1 MKVSHLLV
9 LAAGLILGF
18 FVGQATR
25 TTVPTAVAQR
35 PGTPSVRQRPP
46 PDTTVFRLPVED
58 SPARGPADAL
68 VTLVE
73 FSDYQCPYCRQAH
86 ATVSQVEKK
95 YAGKVRLVM
104 KQFPLVSLHPQAMA
118 ASRAAVAAGMQG
130 RYWEM
135 HDRLF
140 ASPQLDPDTLEKYAR
155 EIGLDVERWKRDQN
169 DPKVAAVI
177 QRDMDLA
184 TNVNVSGTPAFFV
197 NGRRLPGG
205 AAPLD
210 AFSSLIDEELA
221 KAEGMVRQGV
231 PAAQVYARLQE
242 KAVASAI
249 PPPVVKKV
257 DAPADSPSFGPA
269 VAKVT
274 IVEWSDFQC
283 PFCSRAAPIVAQI
296 RQAYPKDVRFV
307 FRHLPLPMHPDAPL
321 AARAGVAAQ
330 AQGKFWQM
338 HDWMYA
344 HQHELDQ
351 ASLEKA
357 AASFGMDLTRFRAS
371 LTDPATEGRVAA
383 DKQAASAA
391 GVSATPTF
399 FVNGREHIGGWQSFE
414 QLKAEIDKEIARADK
429 LLSSGVKPADLYGR
443 LVADATAGPSAA
455 RN

>member
-1 MKVSHLLV
+1 MKVSAILTLF
-9 LAAGLILGF
+9 AGLVIGF
-18 FVGQATR
+18 FIGRAVSPPST
-25 TTVPTAVAQR
+25 PTAQR
-35 PGTPSVRQRPP
+35 TAPTPTRARPP
-46 PDTTVFRLPVED
+46 ADATAYKVPVED
-58 SPARGPADAL
+58 SPVRGPVDAL

-73 FSDYQCPYCRQAH
+73 FSDYQCPFCRQANG
-86 ATVSQVEKK
+86 TVTQVEKK

-104 KQFPLVSLHPQAMA
+104 KEFPLVSMHPQAMPA
-118 ASRAAVAAGMQG
+118 ARAVIAAGMQG

-140 ASPQLDPDTLEKYAR
+140 ASPQLDPDTLERYAR

-169 DPKVAAVI
+169 DPRVAAII

-184 TNVNVSGTPAFFV
+184 TNLNVTGTPAFFV

-210 AFSSLIDEELA
+210 AFSTLIDEELN
-221 KAEGMVRQGV
+221 KAEAMVRGGV
-231 PAAQVYARLQE
+231 PASQVYARIQDR
-242 KAVASAI
+242 AVASAI

-257 DAPADSPSFGPA
+257 DAPADSPSFGPSM
-269 VAKVT
+269 AKVT

-283 PFCSRAAPIVAQI
+283 PYCSKAAPIVEQI

-307 FRHLPLPMHPDAPL
+307 FRHYPLPMHPDAPM

-344 HQHELDQ
+344 HQRELDQ

-357 AASFGMDLTRFRAS
+357 AAALGLDVARFKAA
-371 LTDPATEGRVAA
+371 LGNAATEARVKVDVDAA
-383 DKQAASAA
+383 GAA

-399 FVNGREHIGGWQSFE
+399 FVNGREHVGGWQQFE
-414 QLKAEIDKEIARADK
+414 QLKAEIDREIARADK
-429 LLSSGVKPADLYGR
+429 LLSSGVKPAELYSR
-443 LVADATAGPSAA
+443 LVADAAGPSGA

>member
-1 MKVSHLLV
+1 MKVSHILV
-9 LAAGLILGF
+9 LAAGLVLGF

-25 TTVPTAVAQR
+25 STPPTAAVAQR
-35 PGTPSVRQRPP
+35 PATPPARQRPAES
-46 PDTTVFRLPVED
+46 TVFRLPIED
-58 SPARGPADAL
+58 SPVRGPSDAL
-68 VTLVE
+68 VTVVE

-86 ATVSQVEKK
+86 NTVTQVEKK
-95 YAGKVRLVM
+95 YAGKIRLVM
-104 KQFPLVSLHPQAMA
+104 KQYPLPFHAQARPA
-118 ASRAAVAAGMQG
+118 ALAAIAAGMQG

-140 ASPQLDPDTLEKYAR
+140 GNAQLDPETLEKHAR
-155 EIGLDVERWKRDQN
+155 EIGLDVQRWKRDQN
-169 DPKVAAVI
+169 DPKVEAII
-177 QRDMDLA
+177 QRDMGLA
-184 TNVNVSGTPAFFV
+184 TNVNVNGTPAFFV

-205 AAPLD
+205 AAPLE

-231 PAAQVYARLQE
+231 PASQVYARLQE
-242 KAVASAI
+242 KAVASAV

-257 DAPADSPSFGPA
+257 DTPADSPAFGPA
-269 VAKVT
+269 MAKVT

-283 PFCSRAAPIVAQI
+283 PYCSKAAPVVEQI

-321 AARAGVAAQ
+321 AARAGVAAH
-330 AQGKFWQM
+330 AQGKFWPM

-351 ASLEKA
+351 PSLEKS
-357 AASFGMDLTRFRAS
+357 AASLGMNLAKFKAA
-371 LTDPATEGRVAA
+371 LEDPATEARVVA
-383 DKQAASAA
+383 DKQAASAV

-399 FVNGREHIGGWQSFE
+399 FMNGREHVGGWQSFE

-443 LVADATAGPSAA
+443 LVADAAAGPSGA

>member
-1 MKVSHLLV
+1 MKVSAILTLLV
-9 LAAGLILGF
+9 GLA
-18 FVGQATR
+18 VGIAIGRATSSSAP
-25 TTVPTAVAQR
+25 TTVAQR
-35 PGTPSVRQRPP
+35 PGTPPARQRPTAE
-46 PDTTVFRLPVED
+46 TTAFRLPVED
-58 SPARGPADAL
+58 SPVRGPADAL

-73 FSDYQCPYCRQAH
+73 FSDYQCPFCRQAH
-86 ATVSQVEKK
+86 ATVTQVEKK
-95 YAGKVRLVM
+95 YAGKIRLVM
-104 KQFPLVSLHPQAMA
+104 KQYPLPFHPQARPA
-118 ASRAAVAAGMQG
+118 ALAAIAAGMQG

-140 ASPQLDPDTLEKYAR
+140 ASPQLDPETLEKYAR
-155 EIGLDVERWKRDQN
+155 EIGLDVERWKRDQS
-169 DPKVAAVI
+169 DPKVEAII
-177 QRDMDLA
+177 QRDMGLA
-184 TNVNVSGTPAFFV
+184 TNVNVNGTPAFFV

-221 KAEGMVRQGV
+221 KAEAMVRQGV
-231 PAAQVYARLQE
+231 PANQVYTRLQE

-269 VAKVT
+269 MAKVT

-283 PFCSRAAPIVAQI
+283 PYCSRAAPIVEQI

-321 AARAGVAAQ
+321 AARSGVAAQ

-344 HQHELDQ
+344 HQHELDR

-357 AASFGMDLTRFRAS
+357 AASFGMNLAKFKAALD
-371 LTDPATEGRVAA
+371 DPATEARVTA
-383 DKQAASAA
+383 DKQAAAA
-391 GVSATPTF
+391 VGVSATPTF
-399 FVNGREHIGGWQSFE
+399 FVNGREHVGGMPIE
-414 QLKAEIDKEIARADK
+414 QLKVEIDKEIARADK

-443 LVADATAGPSAA
+443 LVADAAGPSGA

>member
-1 MKVSHLLV
+1 MKVSAILTLL
-9 LAAGLILGF
+9 AGLVLGF
-18 FVGQATR
+18 FIGQATR
-25 TTVPTAVAQR
+25 SPVPSSVAQR
-35 PGTPSVRQRPP
+35 PGTTPTRPRP
-46 PDTTVFRLPVED
+46 TPDATAYRLPLED
-58 SPARGPADAL
+58 SPVRGPADAL
-68 VTLVE
+68 VTLME

-86 ATVSQVEKK
+86 ATVTQVEKK
-95 YAGKVRLVM
+95 YAGKIRLVM
-104 KQFPLVSLHPQAMA
+104 KQYPLPFHPQARPA
-118 ASRAAVAAGMQG
+118 ALAAIAAGMQG

-140 ASPQLDPDTLEKYAR
+140 GSPQLDPETLERYAK
-155 EIGLDVERWKRDQN
+155 EIGLDVERWKRDQS
-169 DPKVAAVI
+169 DPKVAAII

-210 AFSSLIDEELA
+210 AFSALIDEELV
-221 KAEGMVRQGV
+221 KAEAMVRQGI
-231 PAAQVYARLQE
+231 PATQVYARLQE
-242 KAVASAI
+242 KSVASAI
-249 PPPVVKKV
+249 PPPVIKKV
-257 DAPADSPSFGPA
+257 DVPADAATFGPA

-283 PFCSRAAPIVAQI
+283 PFCARAAPLVEQV

-307 FRHLPLPMHPDAPL
+307 FRHYPLPMHPDAPT

-330 AQGKFWQM
+330 AQGKFWPM

-344 HQHELDQ
+344 HQRELDA

-357 AASFGMDLTRFRAS
+357 AGSLGLDVPRFKAAMAS
-371 LTDPATEGRVAA
+371 PATEARVKE
-383 DKQAASAA
+383 DMQAAQAV

-399 FVNGREHIGGWQSFE
+399 FVNGREHVGGMPFE
-414 QLKAEIDKEIARADK
+414 QLKTEIDREIARADK

-443 LVADATAGPSAA
+443 LVADAAGPSGA